1 MESKQIGESEMF
13 AITGITGKVGGYTAK
28 SLVGSGHRV
37 RAVLRDPAKGANW
50 VDLGCTLAQATMTD
64 SEALSRA
71 FSGVEG
77 VFLVIPP
84 IFSPGPGFPEIRE
97 ILAALMTAL
106 QEARPPKIVCL
117 STIGAQA
124 TQPNLLNQLG
134 IVEEELAKL
143 PIPITFLRAA
153 WFMENSVWE
162 VESARTSGKIPF
174 FLQPLD
180 KAVPMVA
187 TVDIGTLAAELLLDS
202 WEGVRLVELE
212 GPRRVSPYDIAST
225 FQQLL
230 GRPVTGEMPPRE
242 TWEDIFRAQGADYP
256 RPRAQMLDGF
266 NEGWIEFE
274 STPLKGT
281 TDLEAVLAELCA
293 AS

>member
-1 MESKQIGESEMF
+1 M
-13 AITGITGKVGGYTAK
+13 
-28 SLVGSGHRV
+28 
-37 RAVLRDPAKGANW
+37 
-50 VDLGCTLAQATMTD
+50 
-64 SEALSRA
+64 
-71 FSGVEG
+71 
-77 VFLVIPP
+77 
-84 IFSPGPGFPEIRE
+84 
-97 ILAALMTAL
+97 
-106 QEARPPKIVCL
+106 

-242 TWEDIFRAQGADYP
+242 TWEDIFRAQGADNP